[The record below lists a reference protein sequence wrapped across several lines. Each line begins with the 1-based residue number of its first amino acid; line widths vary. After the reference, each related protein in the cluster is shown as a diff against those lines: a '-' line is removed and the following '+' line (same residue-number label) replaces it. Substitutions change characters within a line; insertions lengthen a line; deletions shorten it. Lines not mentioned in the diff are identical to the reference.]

1 MKFQVNLRFIC
12 DAVVKIMSWDDLL
25 ELRKFEILERPIR
38 KFEFKMARFTPG
50 PLDYIL
56 ALPKKVY
63 SELLR
68 RNREKL
74 LFDKQDVL
82 MEKLEEEK
90 RYHKK
95 HTGLDMVDRGIA
107 EALNK
112 IQAEEVT
119 EEEVVLFYTKMIHLE
134 LRVKNVA
141 VTKLINN

>member
-1 MKFQVNLRFIC
+1 MNRI
-12 DAVVKIMSWDDLL
+12 
-25 ELRKFEILERPIR
+25 E
-38 KFEFKMARFTPG
+38 PG

-63 SELLR
+63 NELLKR
-68 RNREKL
+68 TREKL

-90 RYHKK
+90 RHFKK
-95 HTGLDMVDRGIA
+95 HQGLDMVDREIA
-107 EALNK
+107 GTLNK

-141 VTKLINN
+141 VTKLINGM

>member
-1 MKFQVNLRFIC
+1 MNLRFVS
-12 DAVVKIMSWDDLL
+12 DAVIKILDFDDIE
-25 ELRKFEILERPIR
+25 ELRKKALLEKPIKKFEI
-38 KFEFKMARFTPG
+38 KMSRIKPG

-63 SELLR
+63 NELLKR
-68 RNREKL
+68 TREKL

-119 EEEVVLFYTKMIHLE
+119 EEQVVLFYTKMIHLE